1 MSQSQND
8 KARGTVQIVTKDL
21 IRSLRIPAKDP
32 SQETLILSPAEMQR
46 ILTASQDLKNKE
58 SEAQREANQRKEV
71 EIKAAQERKKK
82 ICESNRKLKKP
93 HTQEEIALCVQKS
106 LGRTNILNIEL
117 QCEVRKVN
125 KVHMEFQC
133 QAIREAQINEK
144 KKIQATMAEEEKR
157 LDTMMEK
164 ECCKEVENT
173 RKINELR
180 KLMQKNDKQQIYHQI
195 QQHQDEKNILNNTKK
210 WQSQR
215 IRENQEKMKLED
227 LKALEKKKADQ
238 RCLQKEFICK
248 IDENMSA
255 KKQMKQEERL
265 ADMRENKYIE
275 NKFRLRT
282 KRDAEQSC
290 IKEER
295 EHEQFLIQEKAKTMR
310 AERFEINNQRIQE
323 QKDSEWERKK
333 KDVTRK
339 KAQDVTMLNS
349 ARLEQVRS
357 KEQLMVVERERQ
369 KAEYDVMA
377 KLEQDSMVK
386 QQEEEEKRHQKAQQH
401 KEALLQQI
409 KEHGRL
415 AKQKCKDTF
424 KEAFDFTEEG
434 RDREVFL
441 DIVKKKKLKDLKA
454 SGIPEKY
461 CTQFERKVFN
471 RRQK

>member
-1 MSQSQND
+1 MRRGNNHTSKTNSSNAGCYSTQASLPKTLDKHGNSASKVMNQSQND
-8 KARGTVQIVTKDL
+8 KARRTVQVVTKDL

-32 SQETLILSPAEMQR
+32 SQEPLVLSPAEMQR

-58 SEAQREANQRKEV
+58 SEAQREANQKKEV

-82 ICESNRKLKKP
+82 MCESNRKLKKP
-93 HTQEEIALCVQKS
+93 HTQEEIALCCP

-117 QCEVRKVN
+117 EYEVRKVN

-133 QAIREAQINEK
+133 QAIQ
-144 KKIQATMAEEEKR
+144 EKR

-180 KLMQKNDKQQIYHQI
+180 KLKQKNYKQQIYHQI

-215 IRENQEKMKLED
+215 TRENQEKMKLED
-227 LKALEKKKADQ
+227 LKALEKKRADQ
-238 RCLQKEFICK
+238 WCLQKEFIGN

-265 ADMRENKYIE
+265 ADMRENEYIE

-295 EHEQFLIQEKAKTMR
+295 EHEQFLIQEKAKTIR
-310 AERFEINNQRIQE
+310 AESFELNNQRIQE
-323 QKDSEWERKK
+323 QKTVNGREKK
-333 KDVTRK
+333 KMSPGIK
-339 KAQDVTMLNS
+339 
-349 ARLEQVRS
+349 
-357 KEQLMVVERERQ
+357 ERQ

-386 QQEEEEKRHQKAQQH
+386 QQEEEEKRCQKAQQH

-409 KEHGRL
+409 KEHGRF
-415 AKQKCKDTF
+415 AKHKCKDTF

-434 RDREVFL
+434 RGREVFL
-441 DIVKKKKLKDLKA
+441 DIVKEKKLKDLKA
-454 SGIPEKY
+454 SGIPEIKRAA
-461 CTQFERKVFN
+461 QLP
-471 RRQK
+471 